1 MLLDLTDDK
10 STLIQVNGLVPG
22 VKPLPEPMVIQI
34 YIVMWRQWATN
45 LNFIIVLPVCQQPKY
60 EQDK

>member
-22 VKPLPEPMVIQI
+22 FTPLPEPMVIQI
-34 YIVMWRQWATN
+34 YIVLWRQWATN
-45 LNFIIVLPVCQQPKY
+45 LNIIIVLPVYQQPKY